1 MGTRNGSDFAKEMQM
16 NPEALVGFFI
26 NILRFII
33 LLGVLIF
40 VHELGHFLA
49 AKASNV
55 YVVRLALGFGKRL
68 IGFKWGE
75 TDYCIKAIPLGG
87 YVKMVGQE
95 DMPKSQEEVEQAEQ
109 ADPEIRNVPP
119 ERRFDTQSTRKKIFI
134 GLAGPA
140 MNLLF
145 AIPVLWVAYV
155 IGINVPAYSQ
165 QTFIG
170 AVTPGSPAEEAGIE
184 AGERILSI
192 NGQPVKEWEDV
203 QLKILTSQDSP
214 LTMKLEDFSG
224 KTHEIEVT
232 PQQTEDSKRA
242 TIGIEPFAAMAIGEV
257 LPGLPASESGLKQ
270 DDIILAYDG
279 KKPINTNKDF
289 PLQTAA
295 DQLVESVNKHV
306 GQPMEFT
313 VLRDGNI
320 LHFTVTPK
328 EKPVIKGLNI
338 SNGVIAFIDKKQL
351 GEEAAMLREG
361 DEVIALN
368 GEPVRKQDLE
378 NQLLEKL
385 KDSGTVQ
392 LTVKQKEGFLKGYRE
407 VVVDL
412 PVSHRGVI
420 GVLFSG
426 DIVKQFG
433 PGEAVAYSID
443 AYKDFMS
450 LTMKTI
456 YYLITGRVSTREMAG
471 PIGIAFLTTQSLKLG
486 IGYYLKLVALIT
498 INLGIINLLP
508 IPVLDGGMI
517 LVSFISGVRRKPIE
531 EKYLLLL
538 QRIGFAF
545 IIFLVLIATY
555 NDILRVINYFLGRGF
570 LE

>member
-1 MGTRNGSDFAKEMQM
+1 M
-16 NPEALVGFFI
+16 NPEALIGFFI
-26 NILRFII
+26 NVARFII
-33 LLGVLIF
+33 LLGILIF

-55 YVVRLALGFGKRL
+55 YVVRFALGFGKRL

-95 DMPKSQEEVEQAEQ
+95 DMPKTEEEREEAEQ

-119 ERRFDTQSTRKKIFI
+119 EKRFDTQPTRKKLFI

-145 AIPVLWVAYV
+145 AIPVLWAAYM
-155 IGINVPAYSQ
+155 IGINVPVYMQ
-165 QTFIG
+165 QTYIG
-170 AVTPGSPAEEAGIE
+170 AVTPGSPAEKAGIKPS
-184 AGERILSI
+184 ERILSI
-192 NGQPVKEWEDV
+192 NGQPVKEWDEV

-232 PQQTEDSKRA
+232 PQETGDSKRPG
-242 TIGIEPFAAMAIGEV
+242 IGIEPFVTVAINEI
-257 LPGLPASESGLKQ
+257 LPGLPASESGLKK

-279 KKPINTNKDF
+279 KKPINADFSKD
-289 PLQTAA
+289 TVA
-295 DQLVESVNKHV
+295 DQLIESVNEHA

-313 VLRDGNI
+313 VLRHGDI
-320 LHFTVTPK
+320 MHFTITPK
-328 EKPVIKGLNI
+328 EKPIIKGMDI
-338 SNGVIAFIDKKQL
+338 RNGVIAFIDKKQL
-351 GEEAAMLREG
+351 GEEAAKLHEG
-361 DEVIALN
+361 DAVIALN
-368 GEPVRKQDLE
+368 GKPVQKQDLE
-378 NQLLEKL
+378 NQLLSEL
-385 KDSGTVQ
+385 NAGGTVQ
-392 LTVKQKEGFLKGYRE
+392 LTVRQKAGFLEGYRE
-407 VVVDL
+407 VIVDL

-426 DIVKQFG
+426 EIVKQFG
-433 PGEAVAYSID
+433 PGAAVPYSID

-456 YYLITGRVSTREMAG
+456 YYLITGRVSSREMAG

-517 LVSFISGVRRKPIE
+517 LVTFISGVRRKPIE

-538 QRIGFAF
+538 QRIGFVF
-545 IIFLVLIATY
+545 IIFLVLLATY